1 TDIYVRQSDD
11 GGQSW
16 TPRIK
21 VNDDATTNSQFNPAI
36 AVDQVTHFIA
46 VTWYDCRNSPGNN
59 TAQIYGTVSTKRG
72 RGWEPNVQIGA
83 GLSSG
88 LAAGS
93 FNFGDYDTMDYYNGT
108 FFRSWGDN
116 TNPSQLTPP
125 NNSTT
130 QMDIGTARVDVTLD
144 GRDAFLIE
152 NDLDEVDAGSLVA
165 AITPHTAPVLVETA
179 SNLDN
184 AVKTPA
190 VLALDSF
197 FTTPAGDQ
205 PEVAAMLPPNDLPHA
220 PAALGDPMQA
230 HLLAE
235 DATLTL
241 SL

>member
-1 TDIYVRQSDD
+1 
-11 GGQSW
+11 
-16 TPRIK
+16 
-21 VNDDATTNSQFNPAI
+21 PAI

-93 FNFGDYDTMDYYNGT
+93 FNFGDYDTMDYAAGRFY
-108 FFRSWGDN
+108 RSWGDN

-130 QMDIGTARVDVTLD
+130 QMDVGTARVDVTLD
-144 GRDAFLIE
+144 DREWALIE
-152 NDLDEVDAGSLVA
+152 NDLDEVDASSLVA
-165 AITPHTAPVLVETA
+165 AITPHTVPALVETV
-179 SNLDN
+179 STPDN
-184 AVKTPA
+184 AVQTPA

-205 PEVAAMLPPNDLPHA
+205 PEVAAVLPSQDL
-220 PAALGDPMQA
+220 
-230 HLLAE
+230 
-235 DATLTL
+235 
-241 SL
+241 